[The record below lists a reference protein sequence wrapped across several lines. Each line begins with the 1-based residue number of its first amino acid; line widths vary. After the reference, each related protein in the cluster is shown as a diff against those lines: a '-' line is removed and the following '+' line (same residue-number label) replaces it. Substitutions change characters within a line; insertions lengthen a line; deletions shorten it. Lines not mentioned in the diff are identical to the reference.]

1 MVCPIHAIENES
13 KTILSS
19 KFIFRHALEILLISG
34 LLSLRKFLCLHTLV
48 TRINVLIKFVEVMS
62 LHAHNY
68 GVRNDRHIF
77 DDF

>member
-1 MVCPIHAIENES
+1 M
-13 KTILSS
+13 
-19 KFIFRHALEILLISG
+19 FRHALEILLISG

-48 TRINVLIKFVEVMS
+48 TRINVLIKFVEMMS
-62 LHAHNY
+62 PPHAHNY